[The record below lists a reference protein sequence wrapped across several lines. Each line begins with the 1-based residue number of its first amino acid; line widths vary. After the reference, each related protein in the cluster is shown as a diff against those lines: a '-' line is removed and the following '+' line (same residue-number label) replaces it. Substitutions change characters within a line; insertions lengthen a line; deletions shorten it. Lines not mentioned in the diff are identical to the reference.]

1 MATFQEL
8 IDIPKNNLNL
18 IRLLAASAVTF
29 SHAYILTGQQ
39 SAEPWFV
46 FTGSQTFAYLAVF
59 IFFVISGLL
68 ISRSFDRNPNVGHYI
83 GSRALRIYPALIV
96 SLLLCTIPLGL
107 SYTNLADSTY
117 LRNPQ
122 VYRYITDNLKFNINY
137 ELPGVFTNLPIT
149 NSVNG
154 SLWTLAFEV
163 YAYFM
168 VILVGLLGL
177 LKNRNLFNIVA
188 AVLILL
194 YLKEPAG
201 FSLIP
206 DEWTAP
212 MYMPLIGFLFGVFV
226 YVNRG
231 YIQCRLQYVFIAL
244 AIYYIFQDS
253 EFHRALFAV
262 SIGYAALV
270 VGFHPKLQ
278 LNAFATN
285 DYSYGIYVYSFPIQQ
300 MMVSSAPSL
309 QPLQHFFWVMFGI
322 VPLAI
327 LSWHWLE
334 EPAIRLK
341 RLLPDSVK

>member
-1 MATFQEL
+1 MATFKDL
-8 IDIPKNNLNL
+8 IDNPKNNLNL

-29 SHAYILTGQQ
+29 SHAYILTGQPR
-39 SAEPWFV
+39 AEPWFV
-46 FTGSQTFAYLAVF
+46 LTGTQTFAYLAVF

-83 GSRALRIYPALIV
+83 GSRALRIYPALII
-96 SLLLCTIPLGL
+96 SLLLCAIPLGL
-107 SYTNLADSTY
+107 AYTNLEHSTY
-117 LRNPQ
+117 LRNSQ

-137 ELPGVFTNLPIT
+137 ELPGVFTNLPVA

-154 SLWTLAFEV
+154 SLWTLAFEA

-177 LKNRNLFNIVA
+177 LKNRNLFNIA
-188 AVLILL
+188 TAVLILL

-201 FSLIP
+201 FLLMP
-206 DEWTAP
+206 GEWSAP
-212 MYMPLIGFLFGVFV
+212 TYMPLVGFLFGVFV
-226 YVNRG
+226 YVNRY
-231 YIQCRLQYVFIAL
+231 YIQCRLQYVFIAF
-244 AIYYIFQDS
+244 AIYYVFKDS
-253 EFHRALFAV
+253 EFHRALFTF

-278 LNAFATN
+278 LNAFLTN

-300 MMVSSAPSL
+300 MMVASAPSL
-309 QPLQHFFWVMFGI
+309 QPLQHFCWVMLGI

-334 EPAIRLK
+334 KPAIRLK
-341 RLLPDSVK
+341 RLLPDTVK